1 MSHDAQSA
9 IAARLR
15 QQAQWCH
22 QLGSPLY
29 GTLLEQA
36 ARDVE
41 AGGPAWAALQGH
53 ETDPPGSVLA
63 LRFMSAV
70 HRLVLQG
77 RAPALAQHYPSAGGN
92 AQGNDTWPAF
102 RSTLEEHV
110 PVLRE
115 LLERPVQTN
124 EVGRTAAL
132 LGGFLL
138 VAQSTALPLRL
149 LEIGASAGLN
159 LRWDHYRYEA
169 EGFAWGD
176 PHSPVRLVDAYLEER
191 PRFDTPVSVLDRAGC
206 DLNPLDPCSA
216 AGQLTLLSY
225 VWADQIGRLA
235 TLRGALDVA
244 KRVPVVVVQANA
256 PDWLASQLRHSSPGV
271 ATVVFHSIV
280 LQYLS
285 EADRQSVHRI
295 LQEAGAYATADAPL
309 AWLFME
315 PGKVQAEVHLTLWP
329 GGVERLIATAGY
341 HGREV
346 RWLR

>member
-102 RSTLEEHV
+102 RST
-110 PVLRE
+110 
-115 LLERPVQTN
+115 
-124 EVGRTAAL
+124 
-132 LGGFLL
+132 
-138 VAQSTALPLRL
+138 
-149 LEIGASAGLN
+149 
-159 LRWDHYRYEA
+159 
-169 EGFAWGD
+169 GFATNMPNCSGGRAAT
-176 PHSPVRLVDAYLEER
+176 SP
-191 PRFDTPVSVLDRAGC
+191 
-206 DLNPLDPCSA
+206 
-216 AGQLTLLSY
+216 
-225 VWADQIGRLA
+225 
-235 TLRGALDVA
+235 
-244 KRVPVVVVQANA
+244 
-256 PDWLASQLRHSSPGV
+256 
-271 ATVVFHSIV
+271 
-280 LQYLS
+280 
-285 EADRQSVHRI
+285 
-295 LQEAGAYATADAPL
+295 
-309 AWLFME
+309 
-315 PGKVQAEVHLTLWP
+315 
-329 GGVERLIATAGY
+329 
-341 HGREV
+341 
-346 RWLR
+346 